1 MSCCKCKYLST
12 AQYYLWLPM
21 VFNDIVIV
29 AKQNKISLLMQFLS
43 IAIGDLLIDNE
54 RAECLYGKI
63 KTV

>member
-1 MSCCKCKYLST
+1 
-12 AQYYLWLPM
+12 M

-29 AKQNKISLLMQFLS
+29 VKQNKISLLMQFLS

-54 RAECLYGKI
+54 CAECLYGKI

>member
-1 MSCCKCKYLST
+1 
-12 AQYYLWLPM
+12 M